1 MLRSR
6 KKDTVQY
13 RKSKDAR
20 PYKLYSRSKENTQL
34 QRQYREVMNNYFK

>member
-13 RKSKDAR
+13 RKSKDTR
-20 PYKLYSRSKENTQL
+20 PYRPYSRSKENIQL
-34 QRQYREVMNNYFK
+34 QRQYREVIYFK